1 MNIIKKIIWV
11 VIGSVIAAFG
21 IDLAIYAGF
30 GGATLAVL
38 WQGVSRVLHITLGQ
52 ASFMVSV
59 GMIVFCLFYDR
70 SQIYLGTILYQIIY
84 SVCTD
89 LFQPLMHYT
98 ETKILNFFMML
109 MGIVLFAVGTAIYS
123 YADWGRGS
131 YEAVTFALAK
141 KHSWQIKYVRIA
153 LDAMVVLFGMFLGG
167 KFGIC
172 TICTILLSG
181 VMIQKTLQL
190 LYGKELAEKIV
201 SDIEYEKASILRKPV
216 NKSLRI
222 IISWCRYD
230 EDGWKGR
237 KMNFRLMQISDY
249 DSIYNLWIN
258 TPGMGLNSVD
268 DSKEGIEKFLKRNPA
283 TCFVA
288 EEDSKIVG
296 VIMAGNDG
304 RRGYIY
310 HTAVLPEFRGK
321 HVAKT
326 LVENAMAALEKERI
340 TKVALVVFEKNKNGN
355 SFWEKIGFTVRNDL
369 IYRNKTIV
377 QMERIDT

>member
-38 WQGVSRVLHITLGQ
+38 WQGVSHVLHITLGQ
-52 ASFMVSV
+52 ASFVVSV
-59 GMIVFCLFYDR
+59 VMIVFCLFYDR

-98 ETKILNFFMML
+98 ETKILNFFIML

-153 LDAMVVLFGMFLGG
+153 LDAMVVLVGMFLGG
-167 KFGIC
+167 KFGMC

-190 LYGKELAEKIV
+190 LHAM
-201 SDIEYEKASILRKPV
+201 IENKAF
-216 NKSLRI
+216 
-222 IISWCRYD
+222 Y
-230 EDGWKGR
+230 
-237 KMNFRLMQISDY
+237 
-249 DSIYNLWIN
+249 
-258 TPGMGLNSVD
+258 
-268 DSKEGIEKFLKRNPA
+268 
-283 TCFVA
+283 
-288 EEDSKIVG
+288 
-296 VIMAGNDG
+296 
-304 RRGYIY
+304 
-310 HTAVLPEFRGK
+310 
-321 HVAKT
+321 
-326 LVENAMAALEKERI
+326 
-340 TKVALVVFEKNKNGN
+340 
-355 SFWEKIGFTVRNDL
+355 
-369 IYRNKTIV
+369 
-377 QMERIDT
+377 